1 MREPSS
7 GLHLKIKYHIANAI
21 VGRLTRKVLYKFYN
35 NTTIFDMLLSIKD
48 RHKLVS

>member
-21 VGRLTRKVLYKFYN
+21 VGKLRKVLYKFYN